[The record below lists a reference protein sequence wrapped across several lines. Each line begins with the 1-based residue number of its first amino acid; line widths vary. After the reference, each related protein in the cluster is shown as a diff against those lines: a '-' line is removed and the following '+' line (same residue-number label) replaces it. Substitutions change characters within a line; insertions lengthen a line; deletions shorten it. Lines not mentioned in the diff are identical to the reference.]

1 MGILEILLMLFCLVD
16 VLPQFLLPLFLE
28 LEDVHLGLLL
38 DLAHVLF
45 VPSEEQGV
53 AQFQLLLL

>member
-1 MGILEILLMLFCLVD
+1 MLFCLVD